1 MGLFDKLFKR
11 QSDDDGG
18 EDAVITLDLEA
29 RRPQLLRLEQGLDSL
44 SRAMRDV
51 QTVDNPG
58 WRGRINEYSRLA
70 GDAMVMR
77 KGTPTREGVL
87 DLVFEVRPVFTAAG
101 RGARRGRGAADA
113 PSGREGLSAGPVRSA
128 GGAGARARYA
138 SPCPRAGRRG
148 RRVIPQRAVEEDA

>member
-1 MGLFDKLFKR
+1 MGLLDKLFRR

-29 RRPQLLRLEQGLDSL
+29 RRPQLLRLEQGLDAL

-87 DLVFEVRPVFTAAG
+87 DLVFEVRPVFTGPPPPDLEVLVPLQDEVLAA
-101 RGARRGRGAADA
+101 A
-113 PSGREGLSAGPVRSA
+113 
-128 GGAGARARYA
+128 
-138 SPCPRAGRRG
+138 
-148 RRVIPQRAVEEDA
+148 EELRTLRPGEKA